1 MAALLSG
8 LTAAVTLTACGV
20 PPSGVIEAG
29 EPASGLFSPTSQPSA
44 PATVSLFFLHDG
56 DLTAY
61 PRRIGDDG
69 DVEAVV
75 RLLFE
80 GPTASE
86 SATATTEL
94 PRLTGAPQVGTGG
107 AGALSVRLPGV
118 AAPLNRQAVLQLA
131 CTVAQVAPALAVAVP
146 RATGE
151 ADRDAMPSSSAHP
164 DIHVLG
170 DGWTMT
176 QSDYACP
183 VASASQEQP
192 W

>member
-1 MAALLSG
+1 MLFG
-8 LTAAVTLTACGV
+8 LTAAVTLAACGV

-29 EPASGLFSPTSQPSA
+29 EPASGLFSPTSEPSA
-44 PATVSLFFLHDG
+44 PATVSLFFLRDG

-61 PRRIGDDG
+61 PRRIGDAG

-86 SATATTEL
+86 AATATTEL
-94 PRLTGAPQVGTGG
+94 PRLTGAPQVATGG
-107 AGALSVRLPGV
+107 AGALSVQLPGV
-118 AAPLNRQAVLQLA
+118 AAPLNRQAMLQLA
-131 CTVAQVAPALAVAVP
+131 CTVEQVALALAVAVP
-146 RATGE
+146 RTTGE
-151 ADRDAMPSSSAHP
+151 TDGEAMPTSSAHP
-164 DIHVLG
+164 GIHVLG

-183 VASASQEQP
+183 VASPSQEQP
-192 W
+192 EHY